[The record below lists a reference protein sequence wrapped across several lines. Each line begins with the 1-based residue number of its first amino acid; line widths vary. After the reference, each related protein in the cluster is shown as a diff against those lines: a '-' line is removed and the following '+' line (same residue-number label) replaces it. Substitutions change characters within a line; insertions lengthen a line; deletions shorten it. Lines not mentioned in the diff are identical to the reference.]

1 MVLPGQLLLN
11 AVLAAASRNIPDY
24 IEFVLYDI
32 KMGGYNPLEEVSQEN
47 EQNENERIDLISW
60 LGSIKRDF
68 DPLLLEARK
77 QYPINGWVGSWLIR
91 SLTGFKY
98 IKMPEN
104 SVSKIVTFFSNHI
117 TIWASIAIGAF
128 GAGANKYLPLFSHL
142 QPWPRT
148 IGVFLMVVSLAM
160 SLKANFTRMLTLDD
174 PYFNPNA
181 YKLFRPK
188 EYFMFLNYFKGHYD
202 FETVFKTVELLYR
215 ENSLDSILQV
225 HESINNE
232 LRADKQKII
241 ESLEENR
248 VYLED
253 AEKVIAELNTQ
264 IWSLADQ
271 VTINEQNLN
280 AAIDVLYRL
289 RKGASLFNPA
299 DLRVVTPF
307 SLFELKG
314 NYLFRHFEQGTTET
328 PSVIRID
335 DSKYAH
341 YSSVKLV
348 NSDKTIEYATSDR
361 EGRTVASYWIE
372 LPSERIL
379 IYNFHYDSTNS
390 GMSAIIESKEMYRF
404 IRGICIH
411 LEERHFFEKKE
422 DVRDA

>member
-1 MVLPGQLLLN
+1 M
-11 AVLAAASRNIPDY
+11 
-24 IEFVLYDI
+24 
-32 KMGGYNPLEEVSQEN
+32 EEVSQEN
-47 EQNENERIDLISW
+47 EQKENEKIDLISW

-77 QYPINGWVGSWLIR
+77 QYPTNGWVGSWLIR

-104 SVSKIVTFFSNHI
+104 SVSKVVTFFSNHI
-117 TIWASIAIGAF
+117 TIWSSIVIGLF
-128 GAGANKYLPLFSHL
+128 GVGANKYLPLFSHL
-142 QPWPRT
+142 QPWPQT

-202 FETVFKTVELLYR
+202 FETVYKRVELLYR
-215 ENSLDSILQV
+215 ENSLNSLLQE
-225 HESINNE
+225 HKLINRE
-232 LRADKQKII
+232 LRADKQKLMESLDENK
-241 ESLEENR
+241 ESLEI
-248 VYLED
+248 
-253 AEKVIAELNTQ
+253 AEKIIARLNKQ
-264 IWSLADQ
+264 ISSLVDH
-271 VTINEQNLN
+271 VTANEQVLN

-289 RKGASLFNPA
+289 RRSDSLFTPA
-299 DLRVVTPF
+299 DLRIVTAF
-307 SLFELKG
+307 SLFEKKG
-314 NYLFRHFEQGTTET
+314 DILYRHFEQGTTET

-335 DSKYAH
+335 DPNYAH

-348 NSDKTIEYATSDR
+348 DSEDTIEYATSDR
-361 EGRTVASYWIE
+361 EGRTVASYWID
-372 LPSERIL
+372 LPSERVL
-379 IYNFHYDSTNS
+379 IYNFHYDSTNLE
-390 GMSAIIESKEMYRF
+390 MSDIIKSKEMYRF

-411 LEERHFFEKKE
+411 LEERNFFEKKE